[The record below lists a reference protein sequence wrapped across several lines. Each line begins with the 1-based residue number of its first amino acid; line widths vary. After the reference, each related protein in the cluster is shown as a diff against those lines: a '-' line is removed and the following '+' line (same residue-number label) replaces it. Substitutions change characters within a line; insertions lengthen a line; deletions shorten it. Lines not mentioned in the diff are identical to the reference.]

1 MQNLYI
7 FRKPLKLTLFLTLCA
22 KAEFIA
28 LSNGSRTYRAGC
40 GVISWDCVS
49 SSRLSWRLFPTVVVL
64 YNWYDLGGRN
74 SLFKF
79 RLALMSCGKAAS
91 CCQEDWS
98 GMARGPVGGTYF
110 PGPPLRPPQTP
121 QKKYIIFYFKF
132 NFIVVNNRLIYGF
145 NFEISIDF
153 FIFMVR
159 NKWSILVNVS
169 LHLERMHFLVLWFG
183 DL

>member
-1 MQNLYI
+1 
-7 FRKPLKLTLFLTLCA
+7 
-22 KAEFIA
+22 
-28 LSNGSRTYRAGC
+28 
-40 GVISWDCVS
+40 
-49 SSRLSWRLFPTVVVL
+49 
-64 YNWYDLGGRN
+64 
-74 SLFKF
+74 
-79 RLALMSCGKAAS
+79 
-91 CCQEDWS
+91 
-98 GMARGPVGGTYF
+98 MARGPVGGTYF
-110 PGPPLRPPQTP
+110 PGPPLRLPQTP